1 MRIGYSGTDFTEN
14 RAIRRRGTAGAV
26 RDPTGR
32 RARDQEPAMTTVT
45 VTPPFQV
52 NHKGIILGPGATV
65 DVPDEVAREWFA
77 FGWVEKAKAAA
88 PAKKR

>member
-1 MRIGYSGTDFTEN
+1 MMGLIVGECRSVLVGDDGPVERVIGLVVQPDLYIVARVT
-14 RAIRRRGTAGAV
+14 RAVLHSAGGIYWDEV
-26 RDPTGR
+26 RWLSTG
-32 RARDQEPAMTTVT
+32 
-45 VTPPFQV
+45 
-52 NHKGIILGPGATV
+52 V